1 MIAVSN
7 GTLKTYL
14 EERKERCAELL
25 QNMVDL
31 HIQLVGLEK
40 WAPSLE
46 DGVCNLQNTN
56 VDGRVGGRQLGN
68 EVLDG
73 KQTK

>member
-40 WAPSLE
+40 WAPPLE